1 MYLRRGSEYYV
12 SDYVLKKD
20 PKPSSSVGEWF
31 RVPLEGSYPQAEQSL
46 KEEMALEVEWS
57 GARIDHGGNK
67 GHHIIIPGDYE
78 FRIRREIRTLIN
90 LVHFLRAIYV
100 DFKPKAFQ
108 RR

>member
-1 MYLRRGSEYYV
+1 MFSRKTLSLVVVWGNGSEFL
-12 SDYVLKKD
+12 LKEVTHRLNK
-20 PKPSSSVGEWF
+20 
-31 RVPLEGSYPQAEQSL
+31 QSL
-46 KEEMALEVEWS
+46 REEMALEVEWS

-100 DFKPKAFQ
+100 DFKPKVFQ